1 MTTNTQQRLAAYL
14 DAEAKIL
21 RGQEV
26 RIGDK
31 TFRRADL
38 EAVQSMIGK
47 LQAQLAREQAGS
59 RCGGLRYSLA
69 NLNHRS

>member
-1 MTTNTQQRLAAYL
+1 MTTQQRLNAYL
-14 DAEAKIL
+14 EAEAKIL

-38 EAVQSMIGK
+38 EAVQSMIAK
-47 LQAQLAREQAGS
+47 LQAQLAREQAGN
-59 RCGGLRYSLA
+59 RGLRFSLA
-69 NLNHRS
+69 NLNRSR